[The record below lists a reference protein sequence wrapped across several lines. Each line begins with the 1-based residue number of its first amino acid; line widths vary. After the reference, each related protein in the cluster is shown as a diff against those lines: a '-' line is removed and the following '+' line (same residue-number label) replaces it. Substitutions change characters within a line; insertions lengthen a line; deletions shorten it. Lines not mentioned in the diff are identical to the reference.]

1 MATTITTSSTHI
13 EGFETLSVNLDTD
26 SNGNIIPG
34 EGYTS
39 FEEQV
44 QAILTGTT
52 TLKSADGRTHA
63 SAPSPA
69 KDGEQLTLGELV
81 THAAEAVKHF
91 PAHNGQTPYGSPHV
105 SALRKTVDYTVEFDR
120 AFNML
125 HELDPS
131 ASARDDHAAD
141 FLSSGFGFRVK
152 DLIENAVEDG
162 WGTNTLLQAG
172 VPLIMLETAAR
183 IDAIDSYYPDLPACD
198 WSLGLADGVGPAS
211 FRDDESLFS
220 DAVQE
225 ILENSF
231 DEAKGIPVAAN
242 RDIDARNAAKKA
254 KRKAAKKAAKKSRKR

>member
-1 MATTITTSSTHI
+1 MATFTLIPSGTNGLTTIGVTLDRDS
-13 EGFETLSVNLDTD
+13 EGNVILDQD
-26 SNGNIIPG
+26 YASM
-34 EGYTS
+34 
-39 FEEQV
+39 EEQV

-81 THAAEAVKHF
+81 AHAAETVKHF
-91 PAHNGQTPYGSPHV
+91 PTHNGQTPYGSPHV
-105 SALRKTVDYTVEFDR
+105 SALRKTVDYAEEFDR

-211 FRDDESLFS
+211 FRSDESLFS

-225 ILENSF
+225 ILEGSF
-231 DEAKGIPVAAN
+231 DEAKGIPVASN

-254 KRKAAKKAAKKSRKR
+254 KRKAARKAAKKSRKR